1 MAPSLQKFETSYL
14 ALAQHLKY
22 ILKESSWTEYILF
35 HLVIGLLGLAINAFM
50 GSQKRGT
57 YYLGRSAIVEKQ
69 VKARKEREKV
79 GGEEKEKENDG
90 LMEEC
95 RGGK

>member
-1 MAPSLQKFETSYL
+1 MAPALQNFETTYL

-22 ILKESSWTEYILF
+22 ILKESSWLEYIIF

-57 YYLGRSAIVEKQ
+57 YYLVCSAIAGKQ
-69 VKARKEREKV
+69 MKARKEWAKV
-79 GGEEKEKENDG
+79 
-90 LMEEC
+90 
-95 RGGK
+95 